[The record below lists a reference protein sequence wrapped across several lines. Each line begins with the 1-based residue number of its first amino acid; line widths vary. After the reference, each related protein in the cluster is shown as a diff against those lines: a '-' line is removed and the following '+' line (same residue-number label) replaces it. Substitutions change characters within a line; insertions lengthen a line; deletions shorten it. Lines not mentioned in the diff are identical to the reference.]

1 MSIFTTKV
9 VGSTYKNPD
18 GLNRQQII
26 KMCKAGERIKL
37 IREPNNPRDVCAIGV
52 FRESGEQIGYLAKHV
67 TTFYELSDHM
77 DRGGQLYA
85 QVCKIMAER
94 SELVRAKKTYY
105 CIIQIV
111 KGPVLLFPT
120 ENKAKEKIKKAKS
133 IEKNDPEFARNL
145 YLYSGLERRRGLDR
159 RSGMDRR
166 QYVC

>member
-37 IREPNNPRDVCAIGV
+37 IREPNNPRDVFAIGV

-67 TTFYELSDHM
+67 ATDNELPYHM
-77 DRGGQLYA
+77 DRGGQVYA
-85 QVCKIMAER
+85 TVSKIIAER
-94 SELVRAKKTYY
+94 SGLQRAKKTYY
-105 CIIQIV
+105 CIIELV

-120 ENKAKEKIKKAKS
+120 G
-133 IEKNDPEFARNL
+133 EKNDPEFGRNL
-145 YLYSGLERRRGLDR
+145 YMYSGIERQRGMDR

-166 QYVC
+166 Q

>member
-67 TTFYELSDHM
+67 ATDHELPYH
-77 DRGGQLYA
+77 
-85 QVCKIMAER
+85 
-94 SELVRAKKTYY
+94 
-105 CIIQIV
+105 IV
-111 KGPVLLFPT
+111 MFQT
-120 ENKAKEKIKKAKS
+120 N
-133 IEKNDPEFARNL
+133 
-145 YLYSGLERRRGLDR
+145 
-159 RSGMDRR
+159 
-166 QYVC
+166 QT